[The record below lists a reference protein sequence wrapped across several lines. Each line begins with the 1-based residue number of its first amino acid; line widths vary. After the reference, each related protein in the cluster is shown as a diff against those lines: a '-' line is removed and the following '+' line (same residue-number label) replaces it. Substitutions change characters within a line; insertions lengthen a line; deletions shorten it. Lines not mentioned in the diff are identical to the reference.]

1 MKFQLLLIFIFSSI
15 TGVFAQQDSVKLNH
29 RYFFGVG
36 IAVGKGSQ
44 NGVYVMAHIQVQH
57 FASYMALKESGFAV
71 LNILGDEPTPNVSD
85 VSLIVGK
92 SYTVGDMHNFQ
103 IGSGL
108 SLVTV
113 VSRGA
118 LLPCKSCGWF
128 ESNKYETIT
137 KKVIGLPIEAKY
149 NLYSYRRLGAISLSI
164 NANLN
169 REQSYF
175 GTAIGL
181 MAGRLRQNLKN

>member
-1 MKFQLLLIFIFSSI
+1 MKYKLLLIFMFTNII
-15 TGVFAQQDSVKLNH
+15 GVFAQQDSIKFKNE
-29 RYFFGVG
+29 YFFGVG
-36 IAVGKGSQ
+36 IAVGTGSQ
-44 NGVYVMAHIQVQH
+44 KGVYVMAHTQVQH
-57 FASYMALKESGFAV
+57 FTSYLAVKASGFAI

-92 SYTVGDMHNFQ
+92 SYTVGDIHNFQ
-103 IGSGL
+103 IGSGV
-108 SLVTV
+108 SLVTD

-137 KKVIGLPIEAKY
+137 KNAIGIPIEAKY
-149 NLYSYRRLGAISLSI
+149 SLYSCRRRGAISLSL

-169 REQSYF
+169 KEQSYF
-175 GTAIGL
+175 GAAIGL
-181 MAGRLRQNLKN
+181 TAGRLRQNFKN

>member
-1 MKFQLLLIFIFSSI
+1 MKFQLLLIFMLFSI
-15 TGVFAQQDSVKLNH
+15 VGVFAQQDSVKLKNG
-29 RYFFGVG
+29 YFFGVG
-36 IAVGKGSQ
+36 IAVGTGSQ

-57 FASYMALKESGFAV
+57 STSYLALKGSSFVV
-71 LNILGDEPTPNVSD
+71 LDILGDEPTPSVSD

-92 SYTVGDMHNFQ
+92 SYTFGGIHNFQ

-108 SLVTV
+108 SSVTI

-137 KKVIGLPIEAKY
+137 KNVIGLPIEAKY
-149 NLYSYRRLGAISLSI
+149 NLYSYRRRGTISFSL

-169 REQSYF
+169 KEQSYF
-175 GTAIGL
+175 GAAIGL
-181 MAGRLRQNLKN
+181 IAGRLR